1 MEQNKIQ
8 DSDQRIYKQ
17 KLKLLTQTFELA
29 GVDQKLFTDPTKT
42 ATLINQMPEACFQ
55 ALEGF
60 LVDSETLVDERQQK
74 KALAQMMIERFV
86 GDQSAR
92 D

>member
-8 DSDQRIYKQ
+8 DLNQRTYGQ
-17 KLKLLTQTFELA
+17 KVELLKQTFELA
-29 GVDQKLFTDPTKT
+29 SVDKKLLIDPIKT

-60 LVDSETLVDERQQK
+60 LVNSETSVDERQQK
-74 KALAQMMIERFV
+74 KVLAQMMIEQFV
-86 GDQSAR
+86 GNQSGRA
-92 D
+92 